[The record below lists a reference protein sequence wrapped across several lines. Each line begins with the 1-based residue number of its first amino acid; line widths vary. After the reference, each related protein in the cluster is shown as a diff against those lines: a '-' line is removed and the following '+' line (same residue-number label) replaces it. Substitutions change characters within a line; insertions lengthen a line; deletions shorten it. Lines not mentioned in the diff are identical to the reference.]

1 MIASLTGLVKSV
13 GLSSIVIEVG
23 GVGILV
29 YVAPRLAA
37 SLSIGRVSSLHT
49 TLLVREDALT
59 LYGFER
65 SEDRELFELLQT
77 VTGIGPKVAQ
87 SALNVYE
94 TPQLLAAIFGG
105 DTQTLEKISGLGKK
119 GAQRLILELKEKVQP
134 GVGFNPT
141 LPQTWRD
148 QLNEAL
154 LSLGFTAKE
163 SFEAI
168 AGVAAER
175 PDASTDSVE
184 SLLKCALQ
192 LRGRRS

>member
-1 MIASLTGLVKSV
+1 MIASLTGLIKSV
-13 GLSSIVIEVG
+13 GLSTITIEVG

-29 YVAPRLAA
+29 HVAPRFA
-37 SLSIGRVSSLHT
+37 SSLLVGRVSSLHT

-94 TPQLLAAIFGG
+94 TPQLLAAIFSG

-119 GAQRLILELKEKVQP
+119 GAQRLILELKEKVQA
-134 GVGFNPT
+134 GGGYNES

-168 AGVAAER
+168 DGVAAQR
-175 PDASTDSVE
+175 PEASTESIE
-184 SLLKCALQ
+184 SLLKLALQ
-192 LRGRRS
+192 LRGRRL